1 MVFFSL
7 NLACLHGY
15 ILNQLED
22 VSEKGINY
30 IWAWFFGG
38 DLCTFIS
45 DTLKQTVS
53 G

>member
-1 MVFFSL
+1 MVFFNL

-22 VSEKGINY
+22 VFEKGTNY

-38 DLCTFIS
+38 DHCAFIS